1 MRPSLLACLALSLAS
16 LAPAAL
22 AQTPPAAPAAETIR
36 DIDTVVVS
44 GVQPGPGMWK
54 VSRGEH
60 VLWIL
65 GTLSPMPKNMSWL
78 SRDVEATIAQ
88 SQEVLEP
95 PSASIGTD
103 LGMFRSMLLIPS
115 ALKARRNPD
124 DKTLREVVPAEL
136 YARWLPLKARYI
148 GSDRG
153 VEKWRPVFAAQELYE
168 AAMRRSDLSL
178 KGIIWPVVERSA
190 KEHKVKITSSKV
202 ELKIK
207 DPKAVLKD
215 FANTTLSDTDCFA
228 KTLSRIEGDIEA
240 MRARANAWAIG
251 DIEAL
256 RALPQGD
263 QYEVCLRAV
272 TASGAAQRLGFGD
285 LRERV
290 VQSWLSSADKALL
303 NNRTSFA
310 SLPIAE
316 LLKPDGYLAR
326 LQARGYTVEA
336 P

>member
-1 MRPSLLACLALSLAS
+1 MRPALHTCLALCLLTLA
-16 LAPAAL
+16 APAL
-22 AQTPPAAPAAETIR
+22 AQTPPIAPAQETIR

-44 GVQPGPGMWK
+44 GVQPGPGLWK

-65 GTLSPMPKNMSWL
+65 GTISPVPKNMQWL

-88 SQEVLEP
+88 SQEVLAP
-95 PSASIGTD
+95 PSVSIGTD

-124 DKTLREVVPAEL
+124 DKTLREVVPADL

-148 GSDRG
+148 GGDRG

-178 KGIIWPVVERSA
+178 KGIVWPVVERSA
-190 KEHKVKITSSKV
+190 KEHKVKVTESKI
-202 ELKIK
+202 EIKIK

-215 FANTTLSDTDCFA
+215 FNTTTLADTDCFA

-251 DIEAL
+251 DIETL

-263 QYEVCLRAV
+263 QYEVCVRAV
-272 TASGAAQRLGFGD
+272 AASGVAQRLGFGD

-290 VQSWLSSADKALL
+290 IQAWLGNADKALL
-303 NNRTSFA
+303 NNQVSFA
-310 SLPIAE
+310 SLPVME

>member
-1 MRPSLLACLALSLAS
+1 MRPALHACLALCLITFAT
-16 LAPAAL
+16 PAL
-22 AQTPPAAPAAETIR
+22 AQTPPTAPAQDTIR

-44 GVQPGPGMWK
+44 GVQPGPGLWK

-65 GTLSPMPKNMSWL
+65 GTLSPMPKNMQWL

-88 SQEVLEP
+88 SQEVLQP
-95 PSASIGTD
+95 PSVSIGTE

-124 DKTLREVVPAEL
+124 DRTLREVVPADL

-178 KGIIWPVVERSA
+178 KGIVWPVVERSA
-190 KEHKVKITSSKV
+190 KQHDVKITESTI
-202 ELKIK
+202 EMKIK

-228 KTLSRIEGDIEA
+228 KTLSRIEGDIET

-251 DIEAL
+251 DIETL

-272 TASGAAQRLGFGD
+272 TASGVAQRLGFGD

-290 VQSWLSSADKALL
+290 IQTWLGNADKALT
-303 NNRTSFA
+303 NNRVSFA

>member
-1 MRPSLLACLALSLAS
+1 MRPALHTCLALCLLTLA
-16 LAPAAL
+16 APAF
-22 AQTPPAAPAAETIR
+22 AQTPPIAPAQETIR

-65 GTLSPMPKNMSWL
+65 GTLSPMPKNMQWL

-88 SQEVLEP
+88 AQEVLQP
-95 PSASIGTD
+95 PSVSIGTE

-124 DKTLREVVPAEL
+124 DKTLREVVPADL
-136 YARWLPLKARYI
+136 YARWLPLKSRYI

-178 KGIIWPVVERSA
+178 KGIVWPVVERSA
-190 KEHKVKITSSKV
+190 KQHDVKITESTI
-202 ELKIK
+202 EMKIK

-228 KTLSRIEGDIEA
+228 KTLSRIEGDIET

-251 DIEAL
+251 DIETL

-272 TASGAAQRLGFGD
+272 TASGVAQRLGFGD

-290 VQSWLSSADKALL
+290 IQTWLGNADKALTH
-303 NNRTSFA
+303 NRVSFA

-326 LQARGYTVEA
+326 LQARGYVIEE

>member
-1 MRPSLLACLALSLAS
+1 MRPALLACLALFLITLAT
-16 LAPAAL
+16 PAL
-22 AQTPPAAPAAETIR
+22 AQTPPIAPAQETIR

-65 GTLSPMPKNMSWL
+65 GTLSPVPKNMSWL

-103 LGMFRSMLLIPS
+103 LGMFRSLLLVPS

-124 DKTLREVVPAEL
+124 DKSLREVVPADL

-168 AAMRRSDLSL
+168 AAMRRSDLAL
-178 KGIIWPVVERSA
+178 KGIVWPVVERSA

-272 TASGAAQRLGFGD
+272 AASGVAQRLGFGD

-290 VQSWLSSADKALL
+290 IQSWLANADKALL
-303 NNRTSFA
+303 NNRVSFA

-326 LQARGYTVEA
+326 LQARGYDVEA

>member
-1 MRPSLLACLALSLAS
+1 MRPALLACLALSLAA
-16 LAPAAL
+16 LVAPAR
-22 AQTPPAAPAAETIR
+22 AQTPPPAQETIR
-36 DIDTVVVS
+36 DIDTIVVS

-65 GTLSPMPKNMSWL
+65 GTLSPVPKNMEWL

-95 PSASIGTD
+95 PTVSIGTD

-124 DKTLREVVPAEL
+124 DKTLREVVPADL

-178 KGIIWPVVERSA
+178 KGIVWPMVERSA
-190 KEHKVKITSSKV
+190 KQHDVKITQSKI
-202 ELKIK
+202 EMKIK

-215 FANTTLSDTDCFA
+215 FAHTTLSDTDCFA
-228 KTLSRIEGDIEA
+228 KTLSRIEGDIET

-272 TASGAAQRLGFGD
+272 TASGVAQRLGFGD

-290 VQSWLSSADKALL
+290 IQAWLANADRALL
-303 NNRTSFA
+303 NNRVSFA
-310 SLPIAE
+310 SLPVAE
-316 LLKPDGYLAR
+316 LFKPDGYLAR
-326 LQARGYTVEA
+326 LQARGYTIEA

>member
-1 MRPSLLACLALSLAS
+1 MRPALIACLALSLAA
-16 LAPAAL
+16 LATPAR
-22 AQTPPAAPAAETIR
+22 AQTPPLAPAQESIR

-65 GTLSPMPKNMSWL
+65 GTLSPVPKNMEWL

-88 SQEVLEP
+88 SQEVLAP
-95 PSASIGTD
+95 PSVSIGTD

-124 DKTLREVVPAEL
+124 DKTLREVVPADL

-148 GSDRG
+148 GGDRG

-178 KGIIWPVVERSA
+178 KGIVWPMVERSA
-190 KEHKVKITSSKV
+190 KQHEVKITESKI
-202 ELKIK
+202 EMKIK

-228 KTLSRIEGDIEA
+228 KTLSRIEGDIET

-272 TASGAAQRLGFGD
+272 TASGVAQRLGFGD

-290 VQSWLSSADKALL
+290 IQAWLANADRALL
-303 NNRTSFA
+303 NNRVSFA
-310 SLPIAE
+310 SLPVAE
-316 LLKPDGYLAR
+316 LFKPDGYLAR
-326 LQARGYTVEA
+326 LQARGYTIEA

>member
-1 MRPSLLACLALSLAS
+1 MRPALLACLALSLA
-16 LAPAAL
+16 LASPAY
-22 AQTPPAAPAAETIR
+22 AQTPPLAPAQETIR

-65 GTLSPMPKNMSWL
+65 GTLSPVPKNMQWL

-95 PSASIGTD
+95 PSVSIGTD

-124 DKTLREVVPAEL
+124 DKTLRDVVPADL

-178 KGIIWPVVERSA
+178 KGIVWPMVERSA
-190 KEHKVKITSSKV
+190 KQHEVKITPSKI
-202 ELKIK
+202 EMKIK

-215 FANTTLSDTDCFA
+215 FAHTTLSDTDCFA
-228 KTLSRIEGDIEA
+228 KTLSRIEGDIET

-272 TASGAAQRLGFGD
+272 TASGVAQRLGFGD

-290 VQSWLSSADKALL
+290 IQAWLANADRALL
-303 NNRTSFA
+303 NNRVSFA
-310 SLPIAE
+310 SLPVAE
-316 LLKPDGYLAR
+316 LFKPDGYLAR